1 MYTGPSFTRD
11 LLPAL
16 DLRTFESIDNDGA
29 DHRRVVITVS
39 RSIPTAF
46 VAASI
51 DAFNAGLADASQG
64 VALVPY
70 DGADI
75 VTFAK
80 SQSLEQHSF
89 YAPFEAKG
97 DGYSAW
103 SADGDM
109 SKRLANELAV
119 DMCGAQE
126 RVEGKRAPQV
136 GGVIRATFAAFCFNN
151 HMGGAQKKKEDAV
164 PSSPRKRRSAEKAG
178 CPPTKQRR
186 ANAEKVYSPLAA
198 SYAML
203 LHETHKDAMQAKNHT
218 IKLLESMLAAKNKA
232 DP

>member
-1 MYTGPSFTRD
+1 
-11 LLPAL
+11 
-16 DLRTFESIDNDGA
+16 
-29 DHRRVVITVS
+29 
-39 RSIPTAF
+39 
-46 VAASI
+46 
-51 DAFNAGLADASQG
+51 

-80 SQSLEQHSF
+80 SQSLEQRSF

-136 GGVIRATFAAFCFNN
+136 VGDSNIVLSSF
-151 HMGGAQKKKEDAV
+151 V
-164 PSSPRKRRSAEKAG
+164 SSPLTTRR
-178 CPPTKQRR
+178 
-186 ANAEKVYSPLAA
+186 
-198 SYAML
+198 
-203 LHETHKDAMQAKNHT
+203 
-218 IKLLESMLAAKNKA
+218 
-232 DP
+232 

>member
-1 MYTGPSFTRD
+1 MYTGPAFTKD

-16 DLRTFESIDNDGA
+16 DLRTFESVENDGA
-29 DHRRVVITVS
+29 DHRRVVFTVS

-46 VAASI
+46 VVAAV
-51 DAFNAGLADASQG
+51 DAFNGSLADDQQG
-64 VALVPY
+64 RIRLVPY

-80 SQSLEQHSF
+80 SQSHEQHSF
-89 YAPFEAKG
+89 YAPFDAKG

-103 SADGDM
+103 SADGEM
-109 SKRLANELAV
+109 GKRLANELAV

-136 GGVIRATFAAFCFNN
+136 GGMIRRGGVFSFDN
-151 HMGGAQKKKEDAV
+151 HGGGAQKKKKEDA
-164 PSSPRKRRSAEKAG
+164 PSSPRKRRRVVG
-178 CPPTKQRR
+178 GPPKQGR
-186 ANAEKVYSPLAA
+186 ATNAEKVCSPLAA

-203 LHETHKDAMQAKNHT
+203 LHESLKETIHAKNHT
-218 IKLLESMLAAKNKA
+218 IKLLEGMLTAKNKA